1 MQLRD
6 YQFDAV
12 DAPINYFM
20 EGGTG
25 HPIVVMPTGTGKSV
39 VIASFVKK
47 VFQQFPRQ
55 RVMMLTHVKELI
67 EQNFDKFMKVWP
79 TAPAGIYSAGLG
91 RRDHQYPITFAGI
104 ASVCKKAELFGHID
118 LILIDECHLV
128 STKESTMYRSFIDH
142 LMQYNPALKVIGY
155 TATHY
160 RVGQGLLTESEG
172 LFTDVCINMTER
184 ESFNWFFD
192 NGYLCRL
199 IPRPMQARLDVSG
212 VRMQSGEYNQHDLQ
226 LAVDKE
232 SITRA
237 ALEESIAFGF
247 DRDHW
252 LVFASGVEHA
262 VHITDTLNELG
273 VSTRCVHS
281 KMTDGERDK
290 NIADYRAGKFRA
302 IINNGILT
310 TGFDYAMIDMI
321 VVLRP
326 TRSPGLWVQMLGRGT
341 RPVYAEGFDLSTTE
355 GRLTAIQNS
364 CKPNCLVLDFAR
376 NSEVIG
382 PINDPVLP
390 KAKGKGGN
398 GEAPIRICEACGSY
412 CHASLLTCPT
422 CGHEFP
428 RDVKFG
434 AKAGTTELIKQ
445 EDLPEVVHFSVERIT
460 YALHTK
466 EGRPT
471 SLRVSY
477 YCGIRRFEEW
487 ICFEHE
493 GYAKH
498 KAHRWW
504 RDRCKNE
511 VPNTS
516 VEALE
521 RINELEPIIGVHVWI
536 NKKYPE
542 IMRYEFL
549 PF

>member
-12 DAPINYFM
+12 DAPLNYFM

-25 HPIVVMPTGTGKSV
+25 HPIVAMPTGTGKSV

-47 VFQQFPRQ
+47 IFQLYSKQ

-67 EQNFDKFMKVWP
+67 EQNFEKFMAVWP

-91 RRDHQYPITFAGI
+91 RKEHAFPITFAGI
-104 ASVCKKAELFGHID
+104 ASVRNKADLFGHID

-128 STKESTMYRSFIDH
+128 STKESTMYRKFIND
-142 LMQYNPALKVIGY
+142 LMAYNPALKVIGY

-160 RVGQGLLTESEG
+160 RVGQGLLTEAEG
-172 LFTDVCINMTER
+172 LFTDICIDMTEM

-199 IPRPMQARLDVSG
+199 IPRPMQTQLDVSN
-212 VRMQSGEYNQHDLQ
+212 VHLQHGEYNSHELQ

-237 ALEESIAFGF
+237 ALIEAVAFGE

-252 LVFASGVEHA
+252 LVFASGVDHA
-262 VHITDTLNELG
+262 IHITDMLNELG
-273 VSTRCVHS
+273 VSARCVHS
-281 KMTDGERDK
+281 KMTDAERDE
-290 NIADYRAGKFRA
+290 NIRDYRAGKYRA
-302 IINNGILT
+302 IVNNGILT
-310 TGFDYAMIDMI
+310 TGFDYPLIDMI
-321 VVLRP
+321 LVLRP
-326 TRSPGLWVQMLGRGT
+326 TRSPGLWVQMLGRGI
-341 RPVYAEGFDLSTTE
+341 RPVFAEGFDLSTVE
-355 GRLTAIQNS
+355 GRLAAIQQS

-376 NSEVIG
+376 NTEVIG
-382 PINDPVLP
+382 PINDPILP

-398 GEAPIRICEACGSY
+398 GEAPVRICDACGSY
-412 CHASLLTCPT
+412 CHASLLNCPT
-422 CGHEFP
+422 CGHLFP

-434 AKAGTTELIKQ
+434 IKPGTTELIKK
-445 EDLPEVVHFSVERIT
+445 EDLPEVLRFDVDRMT
-460 YALHTK
+460 YSLHTK
-466 EGRPT
+466 QGRPD
-471 SLRVSY
+471 SLKVSY
-477 YCGIRRFEEW
+477 YSGIRRFEEW

-504 RDRCKNE
+504 RDRSKQD
-511 VPNTS
+511 VPETS
-516 VEALE
+516 LAALE
-521 RINELEPIIGVHVWI
+521 RVNELEPAHAIRVWV

-542 IMRYEFL
+542 IMSYEFL